1 MDRGFFTIFT
11 VVYKLINFQKNML
24 YSTLVDK
31 SEATMN
37 LLIARAQEFD
47 QDRVLDGLDT
57 RHYSVM
63 EVRKMTAFVT
73 EHLARMRHEY
83 VQSLEMSHD
92 TPQVFVDFIAE
103 RIIAT
108 QMDLLRL
115 LADGGVNGA
124 RGGVNLAE
132 QMVDAISR
140 HPGMNAPALAALLQ
154 KSLRTTQRYLKSLS
168 DAGKIAFRGA
178 PKNGGYHI
186 VEKPAE

>member
-1 MDRGFFTIFT
+1 
-11 VVYKLINFQKNML
+11 ML

-37 LLIARAQEFD
+37 LLIARAEEFD

-124 RGGVNLAE
+124 CGGVNGARGGVNLAE
-132 QMVDAISR
+132 QLVDAISR

>member
-1 MDRGFFTIFT
+1 MFIHPFIDGNGR
-11 VVYKLINFQKNML
+11 VARLI
-24 YSTLVDK
+24 
-31 SEATMN
+31 MN
-37 LLIARAQEFD
+37 LALMRGEYTIALIPAI
-47 QDRVLDGLDT
+47 L
-57 RHYSVM
+57 
-63 EVRKMTAFVT
+63 
-73 EHLARMRHEY
+73 RHEY

-132 QMVDAISR
+132 QLVDAISR